1 MKNTFQKEFK
11 FIDLLLPDSNI
22 IRSAIS
28 KIISA
33 FEDVVQMELL
43 KVRWEEIKKL
53 DFSLSLAPS

>member
-28 KIISA
+28 KIILA
-33 FEDVVQMELL
+33 FTDVVQMELVR
-43 KVRWEEIKKL
+43 VRWEEIKRL
-53 DFSLSLAPS
+53 QPTLVTS